1 MDCRGSVAVA
11 PIDRMLG
18 NMAFMCSGE
27 LIEFDDFCRKSNRDS
42 LNTRVMTPSYETES
56 LLQHTSRQYDHELLD
71 IRSRVLSL
79 GGLVE
84 EQVEAAVRALIECDI
99 ELAQRV
105 ITDDYKVNSLEVS
118 IDDECTQ
125 ILALRQPTARD
136 LRLVVGVIK
145 TITDLERIGDE
156 AKRIARHAI
165 DLASHFPKKN
175 QLTELEHL
183 ARHARG
189 LLHEAL
195 DSFARMD
202 VDSALSVVQDDRQV
216 DSEYESIMRQQIT
229 YMMEDARS
237 IPVCLDIMWSARA
250 LERIG
255 DRSCNICEYVIYY
268 AKGKNIRHI
277 SIEQLE
283 KDLREA

>member
-1 MDCRGSVAVA
+1 MDIFGDNEN
-11 PIDRMLG
+11 IH
-18 NMAFMCSGE
+18 
-27 LIEFDDFCRKSNRDS
+27 
-42 LNTRVMTPSYETES
+42 
-56 LLQHTSRQYDHELLD
+56 QHISKQYDNELLD
-71 IRSRVLSL
+71 IRSRVLAL

-84 EQVEAAVRALIECDI
+84 EQIEAAVRSLVECDE

-105 ITDDYKVNSLEVS
+105 ITDDYKVNSMEVS

-136 LRLVVGVIK
+136 LRLVVAVIK

-175 QLTELEHL
+175 QLTELEQL
-183 ARHARG
+183 ATHVRG
-189 LLHEAL
+189 LLRESL
-195 DSFARMD
+195 DAFARMD
-202 VDSALSVVQDDRQV
+202 VIAAVRVVQDDKQV
-216 DSEYESIMRQQIT
+216 DREYESIMRQQIT

-237 IPVCLDIMWSARA
+237 IPVCLDIMWSARS

-255 DRSCNICEYVIYY
+255 DRSCNICEYVVYY
-268 AKGKNIRHI
+268 TKGKNIRHV
-277 SIEQLE
+277 SIDQVEM
-283 KDLREA
+283 DLREG